1 MVLGC
6 KVLGD
11 ERINCKLSVLQRPLL
26 SVEYQVD
33 FVLLF
38 LRYVLKVRKINRIY
52 KPPSVCKKDGEELPL

>member
-11 ERINCKLSVLQRPLL
+11 ERINCKLSVLQRPL

-52 KPPSVCKKDGEELPL
+52 EPPSACKKDGKELPL

>member
-11 ERINCKLSVLQRPLL
+11 ERINCELSVLQRPPL

-38 LRYVLKVRKINRIY
+38 
-52 KPPSVCKKDGEELPL
+52 